1 MQAMSRG
8 LVLFVCLSAALAQ
21 QGPMP
26 VNFEERPALQL
37 ANDKI
42 ELTVLRHG
50 GALASILLRDD
61 TEKINPFWNPIRYAR
76 EQGRTLKDYAIGHF
90 VCVDGFGPV
99 SREEREAGLP
109 GHGEAHTLPWDVRY
123 AAKENRAIILTQTV
137 RLPIHQETFT
147 RTIRVVDGENTVY
160 VESELE
166 SQLSFDRPAN
176 WAEHATIGAPFLEPV
191 VTVVDMPAGRA
202 MTRVHEKDADSAR
215 NTLSSFQEFKWP
227 DAPLIKGGKINLR
240 AFPANSN
247 SLDHTTCRLD
257 PSRKF
262 VFVTALHKGKRLML
276 GYLFE
281 REHYPWLQN
290 WQHYPSDGRTA
301 RGLEFS
307 TQPFDVPRRE
317 AVQMNTLLDTPTYR
331 WLPAKAKITSRYL
344 LFYARAP
351 EGFLKVDDVRVEKG
365 QLIVEDRKAR
375 KQITLAASL
384 W

>member
-1 MQAMSRG
+1 
-8 LVLFVCLSAALAQ
+8 
-21 QGPMP
+21 MP
-26 VNFEERPALQL
+26 VHFEERAALQL
-37 ANDKI
+37 ANEKI

-61 TEKINPFWNPIRYAR
+61 AEKINPFWNPIRYAR
-76 EQGRTLKDYAIGHF
+76 EQGRPFSGYSIGHF

-109 GHGEAHTLPWDVRY
+109 GHGEAHTLPWDTRY
-123 AAKENRAIILTQTV
+123 ASKENRAIVLTQTV
-137 RLPIHQETFT
+137 RLPIHQEIFT
-147 RTIRVVDGENTVY
+147 RTIRLVDGENTVY
-160 VESELE
+160 VQSELE
-166 SQLSFDRPAN
+166 SQLSFDRPVN

-191 VTVVDMPAGRA
+191 ATVVDMPAGRGK
-202 MTRVHEKDADSAR
+202 TRSHPEKPGALPRTLAPSHEF
-215 NTLSSFQEFKWP
+215 NWP
-227 DAPLIKGGKINLR
+227 EAPLVKGGKINLR
-240 AFPANSN
+240 AAPANPN
-247 SLDHTTCRLD
+247 SMDHTTCRLD

-262 VFVTALHKGKRLML
+262 VFVTALHTGKRLLL

-281 REHYPWLQN
+281 REQFPWLQN
-290 WQHYPSDGRTA
+290 WQNYPADRRMA

-317 AVQMNTLLDTPTYR
+317 VVQMNTLLETPTYR
-331 WLPAKAKITSRYL
+331 WLPAKSKISSRYL

-351 EGFLKVDDVRVEKG
+351 EGFSKADDVRVENG

-375 KQITLAASL
+375 KQLTLAASL